1 MTGDHTF
8 DDEWFDVIWFFDLL
22 HFQCHTRTYSISVE
36 ICISSWSCMFI
47 PTYRIHAKM
56 MTCLLSYHDPL
67 IEPLSQAHIFR
78 HLGVIMFL
86 LLGDVSLMFG
96 FDSSVDL
103 DDWDHTFDDGWFDVI
118 WFYDLLHFRCHTG
131 AYSVSVEIC
140 RSSWSCMFIPTY
152 EIYAETMTYLLSY
165 HDLLVEPFSSHS
177 AKPTLFGIWM
187 SSCFFF

>member
-1 MTGDHTF
+1 
-8 DDEWFDVIWFFDLL
+8 
-22 HFQCHTRTYSISVE
+22 
-36 ICISSWSCMFI
+36 MFI

-103 DDWDHTFDDGWFDVI
+103 DDWDHTFDDG
-118 WFYDLLHFRCHTG
+118 
-131 AYSVSVEIC
+131 
-140 RSSWSCMFIPTY
+140 
-152 EIYAETMTYLLSY
+152 
-165 HDLLVEPFSSHS
+165 
-177 AKPTLFGIWM
+177 
-187 SSCFFF
+187 